1 MFLYLILN
9 FVNHNTHKI
18 VLLGPQACGK
28 GTQGKILS
36 ELFGISR
43 ISTGDMFREEIT
55 NKSELGIKI
64 QNLIS
69 EGRLVSDELTFKLL
83 KKRLSN
89 IDCRNGF
96 ILDGY
101 PRNIGQVKYLDSIT
115 NIDFVIEID
124 ISNREA
130 VFRIKNRRIC
140 DKCGTSYD
148 LKLFPSKKE
157 GICDKCGGNVVRRAD
172 DYPEAIKKRLMI
184 YRNEVRPIL
193 KFYKKKKL
201 LIKINGLNTVENITE
216 RIKNGMVEK
225 MGEII

>member
-1 MFLYLILN
+1 MN
-9 FVNHNTHKI
+9 NKKNTHKI

-148 LKLFPSKKE
+148 LKLFPSKNRNRTALRSFSFRRPKASSSK
-157 GICDKCGGNVVRRAD
+157 GSICGQASGSLETDC
-172 DYPEAIKKRLMI
+172 I
-184 YRNEVRPIL
+184 
-193 KFYKKKKL
+193 
-201 LIKINGLNTVENITE
+201 
-216 RIKNGMVEK
+216 
-225 MGEII
+225 